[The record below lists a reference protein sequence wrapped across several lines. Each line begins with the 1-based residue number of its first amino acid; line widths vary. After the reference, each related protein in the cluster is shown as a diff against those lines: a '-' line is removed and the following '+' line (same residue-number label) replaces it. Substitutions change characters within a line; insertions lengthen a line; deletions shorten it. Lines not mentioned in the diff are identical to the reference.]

1 MKNEISQINSIAEAV
16 LGVLSEASNP
26 ELIKKLETLK
36 AQITNII
43 DNTNFGFDYQGRG
56 NKAGD
61 FIREYIN
68 PAIEALKKGKDA
80 KEALKDF
87 LYMGSWYGSKPH
99 SLGSRNVKEL
109 VYSLKQT
116 LGEPLDHTE

>member
-16 LGVLSEASNP
+16 LGVLSESSNP

-36 AQITNII
+36 AQIKNLIH
-43 DNTNFGFDYQGRG
+43 NTTTGDDYQGMG

-61 FIREYIN
+61 FIREYIV

-87 LYMGSWYGSKPH
+87 LSMGSWYGSKTY
-99 SLGSRNVKEL
+99 LGSRNVKEL

-116 LGEPLDHTE
+116 LGES